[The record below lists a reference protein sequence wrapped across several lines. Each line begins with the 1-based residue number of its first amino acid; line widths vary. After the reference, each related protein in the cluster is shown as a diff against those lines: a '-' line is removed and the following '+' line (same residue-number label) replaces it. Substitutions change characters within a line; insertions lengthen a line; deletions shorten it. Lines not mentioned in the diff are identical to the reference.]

1 VQNKIDIELH
11 ESLSLLLNGYWIEY
25 DDLNNRLNLVLDKK
39 ERQEIIIEITMTM
52 SKIEQ
57 ILDQYPENCYSIY
70 TEKAQ

>member
-1 VQNKIDIELH
+1 VQNKIDTELH